1 MSIRAPTI
9 ARDSVRTH
17 SFHFTGMKNDSPSLA
32 QRTRSLDNDTQNT
45 TLPSPSSGGRQI
57 ASRKRDRAST
67 IRASDY
73 MIKPVTS
80 VPGGGE
86 ISTGV
91 APLTTRTRSGT
102 IRPVRR
108 PVASLASGLPLATSQ
123 SCTGQRQTPS
133 GGAYDFLALMGSEKN
148 SLGSPSSPQCK
159 HISRLSGVEATESM
173 VIDMPNDESDDELLL
188 DDRGWNWDGKWN

>member
-1 MSIRAPTI
+1 
-9 ARDSVRTH
+9 
-17 SFHFTGMKNDSPSLA
+17 MKNDSPGLA
-32 QRTRSLDNDTQNT
+32 QRARSLDNGTQNT
-45 TLPSPSSGGRQI
+45 ALPSPSSGGRQI

-80 VPGGGE
+80 VPGSGE

-91 APLTTRTRSGT
+91 AALTTRTRSGT
-102 IRPVRR
+102 IRPVRP
-108 PVASLASGLPLATSQ
+108 PVAFLASGFPLATSQ

-133 GGAYDFLALMGSEKN
+133 GGAYDPPALVGLEEN
-148 SLGSPSSPQCK
+148 SPGSPSSPQGK
-159 HISRLSGVEATESM
+159 HTARSSGVEATESM

-188 DDRGWNWDGKWN
+188 DDKGWNWDGKWD